1 MKIVEPKVFWV
12 GETKIR
18 DQELEKYLEW
28 VGAPGW
34 VSDATTDSEKIIE
47 VAGRLCYRS
56 FAPGLNKNVT
66 KIREHNKDYLAHILK
81 VGHGS
86 VLEHAFLNFIFVY
99 VSRVFT
105 HELVRH
111 RAGTAI
117 SQESLRLVRLDD
129 LSFWAP
135 TVIKEDQEMMTIFMK
150 SGEAMEALQKKMAEL
165 KKLDDPNMKFDHKKK
180 ITSAMRRLAP
190 DGIATSIFWSANPRT
205 IRHCIEMRTDPGAEE
220 EIRLVFGMVGEIMQ
234 KNFPNLFADYTIEM
248 IDGLPWYKTEH
259 RKV

>member
-1 MKIVEPKVFWV
+1 MKIVQPKVFWV

-28 VGAPGW
+28 VGAAGW
-34 VSDATTDSEKIIE
+34 VSDAGTDAEKIIE

-56 FAPGLNKNVT
+56 FVPGLNKNVT
-66 KIREHNKDYLAHILK
+66 KIREHNKDYLAHVIK

-86 VLEHAFLNFIFVY
+86 VLEHAFLNFIFVD

-117 SQESLRLVRLDD
+117 SQESLRFVRLDD

-135 TVIKEDQEMMTIFMK
+135 TVIKEDQEMMTLFIT
-150 SGEAMEALQKKMAEL
+150 SGEEMEALQKKMAEL
-165 KKLDDPNMKFDHKKK
+165 KKLDDPSMKFDQKKK

-234 KNFPNLFADYTIEM
+234 KNFPNLFADYTVEM
-248 IDGLPWYKTEH
+248 VDGLPWYKTEH

>member
-1 MKIVEPKVFWV
+1 MQIVEPKVFWV

-18 DQELEKYLEW
+18 EQELEKYLEW

-34 VSDATTDSEKIIE
+34 ISDATTDSEKIIE
-47 VAGRLCYRS
+47 AAGRLCYRS

-86 VLEHAFLNFIFVY
+86 VLEHAFLNFIFVN

-117 SQESLRLVRLDD
+117 SQESLRFVRLHD
-129 LSFWAP
+129 LSLWAP

-150 SGEAMEALQKKMAEL
+150 SGEEMEALQKKMAEI
-165 KKLDDPNMKFDHKKK
+165 KKLDDPTMKFEQKKK

-190 DGIATSIFWSANPRT
+190 DGVATSIFWSANPRT

-220 EIRLVFGMVGEIMQ
+220 EIRLVFGMLGEIMQ
-234 KNFPNLFADYTIEM
+234 KNFSSLFADYTVEIV
-248 IDGLPWYKTEH
+248 DGLPWYKTEH